1 MAQSHVFAAVGGYYG
16 AADKTGKAGV
26 FRHQVG
32 DGGWSYV
39 LKDLETFTVF
49 VQPARSQHRVC
60 RHHGR
65 RLSLGPTPARPSS
78 ARTFPTRACRSGR
91 S

>member
-16 AADKTGKAGV
+16 AKDKTGMAGV
-26 FRHQVG
+26 FRHEVG

-49 VQPARSQHRVC
+49 VQSARPEPWCSPAPWTASIAR
-60 RHHGR
+60 
-65 RLSLGPTPARPSS
+65 PTAAPPSS
-78 ARTFPTRACRSGR
+78 ARTSPTRACRSGR